1 MLEERIIQMINADL
15 DGELG
20 QAEKEELDAI
30 LESSAEARSMRVELL
45 KLTNL
50 LDSVPEVTPPSGL
63 SEQILDKLASSP
75 RKSTFSLAG
84 LFPSFQPATAGLA
97 FAAGLLLT
105 VGYYELAPRHGSSVD
120 TAGMVGAMVAGQ
132 QDRQAVQR
140 DRLTIDQAGVSG
152 TVSLQQSGGFLV
164 LSFDLDSEQTTEI
177 EVSLAEAGLS
187 FGGIAHAPQQGE
199 TSDESFQVSGGGLR
213 VVNQGRKA
221 FTVFLQD
228 DAMGDGSGREITV
241 GVSTGG
247 VQVFSGVLRG

>member
-20 QAEKEELDAI
+20 QAEKQELDAI
-30 LESSAEARSMRVELL
+30 LESSAEARSMRAELL

-50 LDSVPEVTPPSGL
+50 LDSVPEVAPPLAL
-63 SEQILDKLASSP
+63 SEQILNKLASTP
-75 RKSTFSLAG
+75 DKSAFSLAG

-105 VGYYELAPRHGSSVD
+105 VGFYELAPRHGSSVD
-120 TAGMVGAMVAGQ
+120 TAGMVGTMVAGQ
-132 QDRQAVQR
+132 QDQRAIQR
-140 DRLTIDQAGVSG
+140 DSLSFDQAGVSG
-152 TVSLQQSGGFLV
+152 KVSLQQSGGFLV

-177 EVSLAEAGLS
+177 EVLLAEAGLS
-187 FGGIAHAPQQGE
+187 FGGIAHAPRTGA
-199 TSDESFQVSGGGLR
+199 TTDESFEVSGGDLR
-213 VVNQGRKA
+213 VVNKGRQA

-228 DAMGDGSGREITV
+228 DAMGDSNGRKITV

>member
-20 QAEKEELDAI
+20 QAEKQELDAI
-30 LESSAEARSMRVELL
+30 LESSAEARSMRAELL

-50 LDSVPEVTPPSGL
+50 LDSVPEVAPPLAL
-63 SEQILDKLASSP
+63 SEQILNKLASTP
-75 RKSTFSLAG
+75 DKSAFSLAG

-105 VGYYELAPRHGSSVD
+105 VGFYELAPRHGSSVD
-120 TAGMVGAMVAGQ
+120 TAGMVGTMVAGQ
-132 QDRQAVQR
+132 QDQRAIQR
-140 DRLTIDQAGVSG
+140 DSLSFDQAGVSG
-152 TVSLQQSGGFLV
+152 KVSLQQSGGFLV

-177 EVSLAEAGLS
+177 EVLLAEAGLS
-187 FGGIAHAPQQGE
+187 FGGIAHAPRTGA
-199 TSDESFQVSGGGLR
+199 TTDESFEVSGGDLR
-213 VVNQGRKA
+213 VVNQGRQA

-228 DAMGDGSGREITV
+228 DAMGDSNGRKITV